1 MKMLQRDLWEGR
13 LTMTEAQGM
22 YSAESIEKKTRA
34 TGERALCHG
43 RALVSFHGGCETSVD
58 FNLGQT
64 YLSLLE

>member
-1 MKMLQRDLWEGR
+1 
-13 LTMTEAQGM
+13 MTEAQGV
-22 YSAESIEKKTRA
+22 YSAERIEKKTRA

-43 RALVSFHGGCETSVD
+43 RALVSFRGGCETSVD